1 MLDQTD
7 LRILALLRE
16 NARLSWK
23 KIGEQVHLTGQAVGN
38 RIRRMED
45 MGVIRGYTAVV
56 DPAKLGPSLTAIV
69 TILMK
74 TTDHGRFERF
84 VSRRPEIVEAHRVSG
99 EGCYSL
105 LVRVPDQTA
114 LNALLDAILAYGNYR
129 LSLSIGRLKKARPSQ
144 QPIISEPTNHPH
156 GDGDIDRVRP
166 EPFQLGTG
174 NALRELL
181 PVALFRPTG
190 LQ

>member
-23 KIGEQVHLTGQAVGN
+23 EIGEQVHLTGQAVGN

-129 LSLSIGRLKKARPSQ
+129 LSLSIGRLK
-144 QPIISEPTNHPH
+144 
-156 GDGDIDRVRP
+156 
-166 EPFQLGTG
+166 
-174 NALRELL
+174 
-181 PVALFRPTG
+181 
-190 LQ
+190 